1 MLLLIAGAFL
11 VSCTGFNAFRT
22 AERAEKAQE
31 YDKAVAEYMLALS
44 KDPEN
49 LKYRIYLQR
58 AKLKASQYHF
68 ENAKDLHAA
77 KQYPA
82 AVLEYQM
89 AVQLDPNN
97 QFAAN
102 QLAKAQKEWD
112 VIRMSKSELEK
123 SKEAAL
129 KQRPILPKLDP
140 KSKEP
145 MSFSF
150 PKPTEFQDIC
160 KAISKA
166 FGFNV
171 IFDSQIKEKK
181 VTVEL
186 KDVKPEQALDSL
198 MQVGGCFYKVM
209 DEVTIIVVPETQ
221 QNRRAYEDLVIQTFY
236 LSNGDVKDVSNVLR
250 SIIDAKRMG
259 INQELN
265 AIVLRD
271 SVDKVALAAKIIE
284 SNDKSLAEVLL
295 NVELM
300 EVDSNKLQEIGSELS
315 SYGFTA
321 NYTGGTT
328 TGTSGTTAG
337 GNTVRLDQIDL
348 VRKNWSIA
356 IPNIAYSLIKNISE
370 AQFLAQPQ
378 LRISEGEKASLHL
391 GDRVPIVTAQFQ
403 PYAGQTTGGYQAYNS
418 FQYTDVGIK
427 IDIEPRIHH
436 NREVT
441 LKLKVEV
448 SAVSGNVDVG
458 NGQKVP
464 QISTRT
470 IQSVIRL
477 KDGETNLLAGLLRT
491 DKTVG
496 QTGFP
501 WIQDLPLIGALFS
514 KKTKSEKRTD
524 LILSITPQ
532 IIRMPDI
539 SDEDLLPIW
548 AGTEEN
554 VSMRGSTSRV
564 ASDQGSPFDAAS
576 GAPSVKEEP
585 QPKPKTD
592 QQDRSSP
599 RGVQRPGITRPGGGT
614 SGGPVNRP
622 PGAQSMGELPFFGFA
637 PSTIQAMSG
646 DAVTLN
652 LTGDFAG
659 YVKGSL
665 VVAFDPAAVSLDR
678 ADPFPGVEL
687 SWRLLEP
694 GKVRLE
700 FSLPEAGA
708 DLATLKGTLL
718 QNVPSTLSIIE
729 GVVYDAED
737 AQWPVE
743 VAPAR
748 IQPAGPVP
756 TPLVLLP

>member
-1 MLLLIAGAFL
+1 MKKILLLLIAGVFL
-11 VSCTGFNAFRT
+11 VSCTGYNAFRT
-22 AERAEKAQE
+22 GERAEKAQE
-31 YDKAVAEYMLALS
+31 YDKAVADYLLALS

-49 LKYRIYLQR
+49 LKFRIYLQR

-97 QFAAN
+97 QFAATE
-102 QLAKAQKEWD
+102 LAKAQKEWD
-112 VIRMSKSELEK
+112 VLRMSKSELEM
-123 SKEAAL
+123 SKEAAY
-129 KQRPILPKLDP
+129 KQRPKIPKLNP

-160 KAISKA
+160 KAVSKA

-171 IFDSQIKEKK
+171 IFDSQLKEKK
-181 VTVEL
+181 VTVDL
-186 KDVKPEQALDSL
+186 RDLKPEQALDNL
-198 MQVGGCFYKVM
+198 MQVGGCFYKVL
-209 DEVTIIVVPETQ
+209 DEATIIVVPDTQ

-271 SVDKVALAAKIIE
+271 SVDKVALAQKIIE

-300 EVDSNKLQEIGSELS
+300 EVDSNKLQEFGSELS
-315 SYGFTA
+315 TYSETL
-321 NYTGGTT
+321 NYTPLDSSGAPIASGGSYQL
-328 TGTSGTTAG
+328 GH
-337 GNTVRLDQIDL
+337 IDL
-348 VRKNWSIA
+348 SRGNWSLTVPSLA
-356 IPNIAYSLIKNISE
+356 IYLIKNITE

-403 PYAGQTTGGYQAYNS
+403 TYQQPGQSYYPAYNS

-477 KDGETNLLAGLLRT
+477 KDGETNLLAGLLRSDRNT
-491 DKTVG
+491 G
-496 QTGFP
+496 QSGFP
-501 WIQDLPLIGALFS
+501 WLQDLPLIGSLFS
-514 KKTKSEKRTD
+514 HKTKSEKRTD

-539 SDEDLLPIW
+539 SDDDLIPIW

-554 VSMRGSTSRV
+554 ISMRGSTSRI
-564 ASDQGSPFDAAS
+564 ASDQESPFEGGEGDV
-576 GAPSVKEEP
+576 PSKE
-585 QPKPKTD
+585 QPSSKSRTEQTP
-592 QQDRSSP
+592 DRTPTP
-599 RGVQRPGITRPGGGT
+599 RGSVQRPRPGMSPGK
-614 SGGPVNRP
+614 P
-622 PGAQSMGELPFFGFA
+622 PGTQSMGELPFFGFTPGVLQSA
-637 PSTIQAMSG
+637 AGES
-646 DAVTLN
+646 VTLN
-652 LTGDFAG
+652 LTGDFGG
-659 YVKGSL
+659 YVRGSIQM
-665 VVAFDPAAVSLDR
+665 AYDPAVVSMDR
-678 ADPFPGVEL
+678 IDPFPGVEL
-687 SWRLLEP
+687 SWGLLEP
-694 GKVRLE
+694 GKARLD
-700 FSLPEAGA
+700 FTLPTEGP
-708 DLATLKGTLL
+708 DVATLKGTLL
-718 QNVPSTLSIIE
+718 QNAASTLSIIE

-743 VAPAR
+743 AAPAR
-748 IQPAGPVP
+748 IQPAAGSAPAP
-756 TPLVLLP
+756 PAAPQP